1 MTRNWTARHSW
12 MSFSPFIVASLQVW
26 SSPEAKHNKYV
37 SVNMSVLHQCK
48 RKRLSAGAVWDGGAR
63 LQVRRNVFFMLA
75 GVLEHRGEGMLG
87 QTLRAEEWVM
97 LIDIAE
103 GQAGPWGAAACGL
116 LLMRGL
122 VRVSDEGRIGVTQ
135 RGLDVLAERA
145 DSLMGCVEGLCE
157 EAELERLSVVLEG
170 REPA

>member
-1 MTRNWTARHSW
+1 
-12 MSFSPFIVASLQVW
+12 
-26 SSPEAKHNKYV
+26 
-37 SVNMSVLHQCK
+37 
-48 RKRLSAGAVWDGGAR
+48 
-63 LQVRRNVFFMLA
+63 
-75 GVLEHRGEGMLG
+75 MLG

-103 GQAGPWGAAACGL
+103 GQAGPWGAAACGR

-145 DSLMGCVEGLCE
+145 DSLMGCVEGSCE